1 MTSSSRELCF
11 AWMMGAIFGS
21 ALTGVII
28 FALVHGA
35 SQLSCASDQSTGD
48 GGVAVVR

>member
-1 MTSSSRELCF
+1 MTSSTREICY

-28 FALVHGA
+28 LTIMRGTC
-35 SQLSCASDQSTGD
+35 Q
-48 GGVAVVR
+48 GG